1 LKKKLINKKNKDAR
15 KGVIF
20 ESLPPVLQLQLKR
33 FEYDIERD
41 AMVKVR
47 KYIIELYVMLEVKFK
62 VLLFI
67 LFSSLNLRLMIVLN
81 SPIQLI

>member
-1 LKKKLINKKNKDAR
+1 MKKKLINKKNKDAR

>member
-62 VLLFI
+62 VLLLI